1 MGINLSPPMKPAR
14 IPSAIIRPALLLT
27 LLAGMAAPALAGWS
41 STPIENNRQ
50 VFELAD
56 VDRNGNIDPAERDR
70 LRTIFAARTDLEFID
85 KNRNR
90 RLEREEI
97 DAVEIEVKAAERKKR
112 EEQKIKE
119 EREKEE
125 RKKKKKKN
133 RP

>member
-1 MGINLSPPMKPAR
+1 MKSPRFSSSPVR
-14 IPSAIIRPALLLT
+14 ILLLAS
-27 LLAGMAAPALAGWS
+27 LLAGSSVPSLAGWS
-41 STPIENNRQ
+41 SMPIENNRQ

-70 LRTIFAARTDLEFID
+70 LRTIFAARPDLEFID

-97 DAVEIEVKAAERKKR
+97 DAVELEVKSAERKKR

-125 RKKKKKKN
+125 QKKKKKKN
-133 RP
+133 RA